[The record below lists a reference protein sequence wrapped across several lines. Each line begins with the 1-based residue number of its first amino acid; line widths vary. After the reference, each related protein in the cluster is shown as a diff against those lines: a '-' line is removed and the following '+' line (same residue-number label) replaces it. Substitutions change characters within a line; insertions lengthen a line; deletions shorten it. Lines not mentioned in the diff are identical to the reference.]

1 MNNAAQHQGTAV
13 ITGASGGIGAVYAD
27 RLARRGYDLIIVAR
41 HRDRLNQQASRISA
55 ETGRSVEVAAVDL
68 NDPQAL
74 RAFEATLRQ
83 DASVTLLVNNAG
95 VGTHTSLLESD
106 IDRMEQMIDL
116 NVIAL
121 TRLTYAVVPGMV
133 ARGQG
138 AIINIASIVGI
149 APEILNGAF
158 VLGDAGLLDGK
169 RVTTHWAHAQAL
181 EARVPQA
188 RVESDRIFITDGAVW
203 TSAGM
208 TAGLDMALGMVEK
221 DLGAE
226 VARAVAHR
234 LVMHHRRSGGQ
245 TQHSEMLALSPRS
258 DRIQSALEYA
268 RKNLSR
274 ALTVD
279 ELADVVHLSPRQ
291 FSRLFREETGKSPAK
306 AIEGLRL
313 EAARLMI
320 EQSRLSMDAIAREA
334 GFRDRRHMREVF
346 VRGFGVP
353 PQALRQGRSSSRA
366 A

>member
-1 MNNAAQHQGTAV
+1 MHKIGFLLAEGFQLLALSTPSVFEFANLVIGEPFYVLETWSEQG
-13 ITGASGGIGAVYAD
+13 GAVRSSAGVTVSSQPLSD
-27 RLARRGYDLIIVAR
+27 VAR
-41 HRDRLNQQASRISA
+41 ADTWLVGGVINPLEAPASA
-55 ETGRSVEVAAVDL
+55 AVAAF
-68 NDPQAL
+68 L
-74 RAFEATLRQ
+74 RA
-83 DASVTLLVNNAG
+83 ASDHSRRIAG
-95 VGTHTSLLESD
+95 ICT
-106 IDRMEQMIDL
+106 
-116 NVIAL
+116 
-121 TRLTYAVVPGMV
+121 
-133 ARGQG
+133 
-138 AIINIASIVGI
+138 
-149 APEILNGAF
+149 GAF

-208 TAGLDMALGMVEK
+208 TPGLDMALGMVEK

-258 DRIQSALEYA
+258 DRIQSALEYT

-291 FSRLFREETGKSPAK
+291 LSRLFREETGKSPAN
-306 AIEGLRL
+306 GRH
-313 EAARLMI
+313 RPRGGG
-320 EQSRLSMDAIAREA
+320 SR
-334 GFRDRRHMREVF
+334 
-346 VRGFGVP
+346 P
-353 PQALRQGRSSSRA
+353 PPYA
-366 A
+366 

>member
-1 MNNAAQHQGTAV
+1 MHKIGFLLAEGFQLLALSTPSVFEFANLVIGEPFYVLETWSEQG
-13 ITGASGGIGAVYAD
+13 GAVRSSAGVTVSSQPLSD
-27 RLARRGYDLIIVAR
+27 VAR
-41 HRDRLNQQASRISA
+41 ADTWLVGGVINPLEAPASA
-55 ETGRSVEVAAVDL
+55 AVAAF
-68 NDPQAL
+68 L
-74 RAFEATLRQ
+74 RA
-83 DASVTLLVNNAG
+83 ASDHSRRIAG
-95 VGTHTSLLESD
+95 ICT
-106 IDRMEQMIDL
+106 
-116 NVIAL
+116 
-121 TRLTYAVVPGMV
+121 
-133 ARGQG
+133 
-138 AIINIASIVGI
+138 
-149 APEILNGAF
+149 GAF

-188 RVESDRIFITDGAVW
+188 RVESDRIFITDGTVW

-353 PQALRQGRSSSRA
+353 PQALRQERSSSRA

>member
-1 MNNAAQHQGTAV
+1 MHKIGFLLAEGFQLLALSTPSVFEFANLVIGEPFYVLETWSEQG
-13 ITGASGGIGAVYAD
+13 GAVRSSAGVTVSSQPLSD
-27 RLARRGYDLIIVAR
+27 VAR
-41 HRDRLNQQASRISA
+41 ADTWLVGGVINPLEAPASA
-55 ETGRSVEVAAVDL
+55 AVAAF
-68 NDPQAL
+68 L
-74 RAFEATLRQ
+74 RAAPGHSRRI
-83 DASVTLLVNNAG
+83 AG
-95 VGTHTSLLESD
+95 ICT
-106 IDRMEQMIDL
+106 
-116 NVIAL
+116 
-121 TRLTYAVVPGMV
+121 
-133 ARGQG
+133 
-138 AIINIASIVGI
+138 
-149 APEILNGAF
+149 GAF

-188 RVESDRIFITDGAVW
+188 RVESDRIFITDGTVW

-279 ELADVVHLSPRQ
+279 ELADVAHLSPRQ